1 MGDLLAPGAASD
13 AEELRELRQQHIG
26 RLLQRAYRA
35 FSEEATAK
43 LHARGHIGLSLAS
56 TTALSY
62 LDLEGTRINVLAER
76 AGMTK
81 QSMGQLVAE
90 LETHG
95 YVRRAP
101 DPSDRR
107 ASLVQFTE
115 AGWRFLRDAAAIKRE
130 IESEYRE
137 ALGADGLA
145 ALRGTLEKLL
155 AYRATAAADS
165 PSGTPSSPRS

>member
-1 MGDLLAPGAASD
+1 MGDMLAPGD
-13 AEELRELRQQHIG
+13 TEELRALRQQHIG

-43 LHARGHIGLSLAS
+43 LHARGHIGLSLAN

-62 LDLEGTRINVLAER
+62 LDLDGTRINVLAER

-90 LETHG
+90 LEAHG
-95 YVRRAP
+95 YIQRSP
-101 DPSDRR
+101 DPGDRR

-130 IESEYRE
+130 IESEYS
-137 ALGADGLA
+137 AILGTDGLA
-145 ALRGTLEKLL
+145 ALRAALESLL
-155 AYRATAAADS
+155 RHRATETTGAPA
-165 PSGTPSSPRS
+165 GTASSRGS

>member
-1 MGDLLAPGAASD
+1 MGDMLAPGD
-13 AEELRELRQQHIG
+13 AEELRALRQQHIG

-43 LHARGHIGLSLAS
+43 LHARGHSGLSLAN

-62 LDLEGTRINVLAER
+62 LDLDGTRINVLAER

-90 LETHG
+90 LETRG
-95 YVRRAP
+95 YVRRTP

-107 ASLVQFTE
+107 AILVQFTE

-130 IESEYRE
+130 IESEYS
-137 ALGADGLA
+137 AILGAEHLAVLRA
-145 ALRGTLEKLL
+145 ALETLLRRRVTG
-155 AYRATAAADS
+155 APGAAVDIPSTPDS
-165 PSGTPSSPRS
+165 